1 MWYHWFLLLA
11 CSFFVCHW
19 NRLFL
24 LTDLIKLSSLT
35 SYFIHGLFSVW
46 CFPVAKRF
54 LLGYLGGMIN
64 WFINITEMKKL
75 IIRKFQFCHL
85 MPWSYQLMFVKIVML
100 NFWYIDKYW
109 FKNPKQMSCLCW
121 FSIWLLCWLINN
133 DFS

>member
-1 MWYHWFLLLA
+1 MSEYVSVWLPYHYRFLLECRKVNVHYCDINWFLLLA
-11 CSFFVCHW
+11 RSFFVWHW

-35 SYFIHGLFSVW
+35 RYFIHGLFSVW
-46 CFPVAKRF
+46 CFPVSKRF
-54 LLGYLGGMIN
+54 LLGFLGGMIN

-109 FKNPKQMSCLCW
+109 F
-121 FSIWLLCWLINN
+121 
-133 DFS
+133 